1 MQVKEIFDLVRGYF
15 PGANVFA
22 STFDDFTNQLVAMKD
37 QLDFP
42 VVYGEVGD
50 TWIQGE
56 QPAPR
61 SSSLTQTC

>member
-1 MQVKEIFDLVRGYF
+1 MQVQKIFDVVRGYF

-22 STFDDFTNQLVAMKD
+22 STFDDFTNQLVAKKD
-37 QLDFP
+37 QLDLP

-61 SSSLTQTC
+61 YSLTTQKR